1 MNPNNKKEYLK
12 KIFEDTY
19 AMCQKSPLKDS
30 IENTIDCTII
40 YNNPKWL
47 FAKMMEGNRKYDST
61 RISIT
66 KFRSLESAMYF
77 KRKNPDSK
85 VGLLNFAS
93 ATNPGGGVR
102 NGSTAQE
109 EALCR
114 CTTLFPCLETEFLKK
129 KYYDFHRDR
138 HDTRYTS
145 AVIYT
150 PNIIAFKTDDFLPS
164 LLPPKKWE
172 VVDVLSCAAPNLRE
186 HPNNAMN
193 PGNDRKIHVSDS
205 ELLAI
210 HEERAKNILSVAC
223 LNDIAILVLGAFGCG
238 AFQNDPEIVAEAYKN
253 IIPAF
258 DGKFIEISFA
268 IYSTPKDKRNFD
280 AFSKVLKN
288 LVK

>member
-19 AMCQKSPLKDS
+19 EMCKKSPLKDS
-30 IENTIDCTII
+30 VESTIERTII
-40 YNNPKWL
+40 YNNPDWL
-47 FAKMMEGNRKYDST
+47 FSKITEGDKKYDST

-77 KRKNPDSK
+77 KRKNPDAR

-102 NGSTAQE
+102 NGSNAQE

-114 CTTLFPCLETEFLKK
+114 CTTLLPCLETGFLKK
-129 KYYDFHRDR
+129 KYYDFHRER

-150 PNIIAFKTDDFLPS
+150 PDIIAFKTDDFLPS

-172 VVDVLSCAAPNLRE
+172 TVDILSCAAPNLKE
-186 HPNNAMN
+186 KH
-193 PGNDRKIHVSDS
+193 ISDT
-205 ELLAI
+205 ELLAL

-223 LNDIAILVLGAFGCG
+223 LHDIAILVLGAFGCG
-238 AFQNDPEIVAEAYKN
+238 AFQNDPETVAEAYKN

-268 IYSTPKDKRNFD
+268 VYSTPRDKRNFD